1 MKKITIHIRR
11 RISRVLRAIA
21 GVFLFSGV
29 LLSSCSN
36 QAPDTPVEEPSAP
49 YPSLEEFVAAYPD
62 KTLLIWLTEF
72 RTTSSDT
79 LYEAN
84 DYLDSLG
91 KDYVFYIQNVP
102 YESSGRVD
110 LLVKN
115 NLAAGKQ
122 MDILSTGYFN
132 ASITSFSNP
141 YHYYSYAGYFE
152 PLDDYLA
159 NTDVGKIF
167 YEQMPQGYWDSFRI
181 NGKIYGI
188 SPAGMPSTSYGYY
201 VDTELAE
208 EYGWDIN
215 KPITEQIDIIKE
227 VDRKEKNCAAFYVGS
242 DLTSYT
248 SFRNTIS
255 NVYGVSFDY
264 ETNTVRRVTED
275 EDYLEF
281 LKTINTLANE
291 GLVHGFNDTGNTVFG
306 RYFITVELGRGGL
319 TVPDYGEVVTKNYAY
334 EPQQM
339 ISCIKRQ
346 ESYSTPM
353 ANGICSAS
361 EHKDEAFD
369 LLATINTDAYLNN
382 LLTYNGGE
390 PNTDTYASS
399 EGYSTKF
406 SNRMIGDLPPTEAE
420 DYKEKFVEFHS
431 SDQPLRGFAMDI
443 APVIDIHRDVIHAID
458 DFDFFEAIPF
468 DELVQKLD
476 TALSDAGVDTLIEEV
491 QRQYDEWAAVYSNQ
505 DEEGVVS

>member
-49 YPSLEEFVAAYPD
+49 HPSLEEFVAAYPD

-188 SPAGMPSTSYGYY
+188 SPLGMLTSAYGYY
-201 VDTELAE
+201 VDAELAE

-291 GLVHGFNDTGNTVFG
+291 GLARGYNDNTNAIFSRRFISVTGGDASSF
-306 RYFITVELGRGGL
+306 F
-319 TVPDYGEVVTKNYAY
+319 PDYGEIVTKIYAD
-334 EPQQM
+334 EPRQM
-339 ISCIKRQ
+339 ISCMREGKSIAA
-346 ESYSTPM
+346 PM

-382 LLTYNGGE
+382 LLTFNSHE
-390 PNTDTYASS
+390 PTADDMMNDS
-399 EGYSTKF
+399 YSLNF
-406 SNRMIGDLPPTEAE
+406 SNRIIGDLPPTEAE

>member
-167 YEQMPQGYWDSFRI
+167 YEQMPQGYWDGLRI

-201 VDTELAE
+201 VDAELAE

-242 DLTSYT
+242 DLTSYA

-291 GLVHGFNDTGNTVFG
+291 GLARGYNDNTNAIFFPAFHLCN
-306 RYFITVELGRGGL
+306 RRCRKLIFPGL
-319 TVPDYGEVVTKNYAY
+319 RRN
-334 EPQQM
+334 
-339 ISCIKRQ
+339 C
-346 ESYSTPM
+346 
-353 ANGICSAS
+353 N
-361 EHKDEAFD
+361 
-369 LLATINTDAYLNN
+369 
-382 LLTYNGGE
+382 
-390 PNTDTYASS
+390 
-399 EGYSTKF
+399 
-406 SNRMIGDLPPTEAE
+406 
-420 DYKEKFVEFHS
+420 
-431 SDQPLRGFAMDI
+431 
-443 APVIDIHRDVIHAID
+443 
-458 DFDFFEAIPF
+458 
-468 DELVQKLD
+468 
-476 TALSDAGVDTLIEEV
+476 
-491 QRQYDEWAAVYSNQ
+491 
-505 DEEGVVS
+505 